1 MFTCGNVVVIALHY
15 SDGQFESH
23 VKTKYTFTISIGVK
37 RIIKSTVLLIKS
49 TRVII
54 TDHLCES
61 TGFGSFCM
69 MPYLAKTKHH
79 TSKQTQTIQS
89 RAAQVPQWSS
99 QNPDFSSMEM
109 L

>member
-49 TRVII
+49 TQ
-54 TDHLCES
+54 S
-61 TGFGSFCM
+61 N
-69 MPYLAKTKHH
+69 HH
-79 TSKQTQTIQS
+79 
-89 RAAQVPQWSS
+89 
-99 QNPDFSSMEM
+99 
-109 L
+109 